1 VQFFGRRQTVPVQ
14 FFGRRQTEPIST
26 SCPSRKFHPAIK
38 FLHLREVT
46 PILSAHFI
54 TLIAPLIRCPSPKPN
69 PACIFN
75 IFVMPLAVHTG
86 GEVHRLQR
94 SRSLVPTPAA
104 ALPLVPAHPWQAIN
118 EFAIGDNTQNRI
130 SDDMD
135 NVVVDFSSALP
146 RVPGHQ
152 QNKKFT
158 ATDAMRCL
166 LQCLRGAGG
175 GWDIWRDEL
184 PRQSA
189 DPRGWD
195 FDPLNC
201 FANVS
206 SM

>member
-1 VQFFGRRQTVPVQ
+1 MQFFGRRQTVPVQ

-104 ALPLVPAHPWQAIN
+104 A
-118 EFAIGDNTQNRI
+118 
-130 SDDMD
+130 
-135 NVVVDFSSALP
+135 
-146 RVPGHQ
+146 GHQ